1 MNSKLKLFFVTVIAA
16 MFICIIC
23 GGTLIAS
30 AETAETTTE
39 NPATAETDGV
49 ENGGEENDELAPPAE
64 LSGET
69 EEETPATPP
78 ADTEVDTEEDTEI
91 ENVAANFVEW
101 LKATFGA
108 DYEYYYNQIIDNWGS
123 IENYLLQFGEENIPE
138 EYQTG
143 WNEFIAWITKYA
155 VIWAPVLAVALV
167 ILVWIVG
174 KKVFASI
181 VKKVVDSKISA
192 VGIEM
197 NKQSKALTSI
207 IRSQKAMFGTNEKF
221 ADNVKELDESE
232 KELNA

>member
-1 MNSKLKLFFVTVIAA
+1 MNSKLKLFFITIIAA

-30 AETAETTTE
+30 AETEPTE
-39 NPATAETDGV
+39 NPATAETDGA
-49 ENGGEENDELAPPAE
+49 ENGEEENDELAPPAD

-78 ADTEVDTEEDTEI
+78 ADTEEDTEEDTEI

-108 DYEYYYNQIIDNWGS
+108 DYEYYYDQIIDNWGS

-143 WNEFIAWITKYA
+143 WNEFVAWLGEYSA
-155 VIWAPVLAVALV
+155 VWAPVFAVAIV
-167 ILVWIVG
+167 ILVYIIG
-174 KKVFASI
+174 KKRLESI
-181 VKKVVDSKISA
+181 MKKVVDSKISA
-192 VGIEM
+192 VGTEM

>member
-1 MNSKLKLFFVTVIAA
+1 MNSKLKLFFVTVIAV
-16 MFICIIC
+16 MFVFLIC

-30 AETAETTTE
+30 AETELTE
-39 NPATAETDGV
+39 NPASAETDGA
-49 ENGGEENDELAPPAE
+49 ENDGEENEELAPPAD

-69 EEETPATPP
+69 EEEMPATPP
-78 ADTEVDTEEDTEI
+78 ADTEEDTEI

-123 IENYLLQFGEENIPE
+123 VENYLLQFGENIPE

-155 VIWAPVLAVALV
+155 VIWAPVLAVALIV
-167 ILVWIVG
+167 LVWVVG

-192 VGIEM
+192 VGLEM
-197 NKQSKALTSI
+197 NKQSKALSSI

>member
-1 MNSKLKLFFVTVIAA
+1 MNSKLKLFFITIIAA

-30 AETAETTTE
+30 AETEPTE
-39 NPATAETDGV
+39 NPATAETGGV
-49 ENGGEENDELAPPAE
+49 ENGGEENDELAPPAD

-78 ADTEVDTEEDTEI
+78 ADTEVDTEI

-108 DYEYYYNQIIDNWGS
+108 DYEYYYDQIIDNWGS

-143 WNEFIAWITKYA
+143 WNEFVAWLGEYSA
-155 VIWAPVLAVALV
+155 VWAPVFAVAIV
-167 ILVWIVG
+167 ILVYIIG
-174 KKVFASI
+174 KKRLESI
-181 VKKVVDSKISA
+181 MKKVVDSKISA
-192 VGIEM
+192 VGTEM

>member
-1 MNSKLKLFFVTVIAA
+1 MNSKLKLFFVTIIAA

-39 NPATAETDGV
+39 NPATAETDGA
-49 ENGGEENDELAPPAE
+49 ENGGEENDELAPPAD

-78 ADTEVDTEEDTEI
+78 ADTEVDTEI

-143 WNEFIAWITKYA
+143 WNEFVAWLGEYSA
-155 VIWAPVLAVALV
+155 VWAPVFAVAIV
-167 ILVWIVG
+167 ILVYIIG
-174 KKVFASI
+174 KKRLESI
-181 VKKVVDSKISA
+181 MKKVVDSKISA
-192 VGIEM
+192 VGTEM

>member
-1 MNSKLKLFFVTVIAA
+1 MNSKLKLFFITVIAV
-16 MFICIIC
+16 MFVFLIC

-30 AETAETTTE
+30 AETEPTE
-39 NPATAETDGV
+39 NPATAETDGA
-49 ENGGEENDELAPPAE
+49 ENGEEENDELAPPAD
-64 LSGET
+64 LSGEP
-69 EEETPATPP
+69 EEDSHATPP
-78 ADTEVDTEEDTEI
+78 AETEEDTEI

-143 WNEFIAWITKYA
+143 WNEFVAWLGEYSA
-155 VIWAPVLAVALV
+155 VWAPVFAVAIV
-167 ILVWIVG
+167 ILVYIIG
-174 KKVFASI
+174 KKRLESI
-181 VKKVVDSKISA
+181 MKKVVDSKISA
-192 VGIEM
+192 VGTEM